1 MDIKQLSSFQS
12 SRRSSKLKNFVV
24 IWLHWKKIGGKFWNR
39 IFLLDLRESSRESVS
54 CSFPYPCWK
63 YCGAAL
69 GPGQTDLATGPTDSA
84 PWRWVRCLYGL
95 VHGLDYGHGGLI
107 RSGDGRIPHREGL
120 ICSQDARG
128 GGRVTAGTGWFQ
140 TWAGWF
146 ADFLHV
152 FDSPMGSTLFLGP
165 TLSIPATPVPSVV
178 LRCRSSPSLRNYN
191 SRGSL
196 PSAFNCTYWELPS
209 VHPSCLVGYRL
220 TES

>member
-84 PWRWVRCLYGL
+84 PW
-95 VHGLDYGHGGLI
+95 
-107 RSGDGRIPHREGL
+107 
-120 ICSQDARG
+120 
-128 GGRVTAGTGWFQ
+128 TGQ
-140 TWAGWF
+140 
-146 ADFLHV
+146 
-152 FDSPMGSTLFLGP
+152 M
-165 TLSIPATPVPSVV
+165 
-178 LRCRSSPSLRNYN
+178 
-191 SRGSL
+191 GSL
-196 PSAFNCTYWELPS
+196 PVWACSWAGLWARRADSKRRWEDSPPGGAYLQPGRKGRGKGYCWNGLISNLSGLVCRFPPCIWLADGINPVPGSHSFYSCNAGPFSCT
-209 VHPSCLVGYRL
+209 
-220 TES
+220 